1 MVYMLKKTT
10 IIIVSLAFIAGAT
23 YWIYQKISESK
34 NLIPPDNGPVVD
46 INFFKPL
53 DATYII
59 EEDSVTLI
67 NGKAE
72 KEISSGSASKIEVA
86 VWGEPD
92 KGDLTGDGIS
102 DAALVITYS
111 AGGSGTFYY
120 IAAALNGSDSGK
132 TVGTNAILLGDRI
145 APQNISI
152 SDGEIII
159 NYADRKKSEPMI
171 IQPSI
176 GITRR
181 FRVENSSL
189 KETTPEEAVRE
200 YNCAMSG
207 GSIKDSL
214 CCKSASDFPNS
225 CLIGACGCSP
235 GNSHEVKVCDCG
247 IDKCFDGRDCSA
259 IKNN

>member
-1 MVYMLKKTT
+1 MLKKTV
-10 IIIVSLAFIAGAT
+10 IIIISLAFIAGAT
-23 YWIYQKISESK
+23 YCIYQKITGSK
-34 NLIPPDNGPVVD
+34 NLVLPENGSVVD
-46 INFFKPL
+46 INVFKPL
-53 DATYII
+53 DAIYII
-59 EEDSVTLI
+59 EEDSVALV

-86 VWGEPD
+86 VWGEPV
-92 KGDLTGDGIS
+92 KGDLTGDGIN
-102 DAALVITYS
+102 DAALIIAYS

-120 IAAALNGSDSGK
+120 IAAAMNGSDSGK

-145 APQNISI
+145 APQNTSI
-152 SDGEIII
+152 SDGEIIVD
-159 NYADRKKSEPMI
+159 YADRRKNQPMI
-171 IQPSI
+171 TQPSI

-200 YNCAMSG
+200 YSCAISG

-225 CLIGACGCSP
+225 CLIGSCGCSP
-235 GNSHEVKVCDCG
+235 NNSREVKVCDCG
-247 IDKCFDGRDCSA
+247 IDKCFDGRNCTA